1 MNVRMMIMSI
11 IQHYFKYFKT
21 DWKLFIFSALF
32 FGPLTYVWA
41 VFLFYNVLIDIEFSI
56 PLLDVFLYYGL
67 ITLFMAV
74 FLFGPYN
81 LRVSEKIQ
89 YKFNKKSFW
98 FIFLK
103 VQIISYILSFFLLVI
118 FLHLQSV

>member
-1 MNVRMMIMSI
+1 MSI

-103 VQIISYILSFFLLVI
+103 VQIISYIL
-118 FLHLQSV
+118 